1 MFKRIVLIAIWFS
14 GCTPPAPQPFKPP
27 PVKTTEL
34 QPKPSPLAEGL
45 LTEYDIWEFLK
56 EQPTE
61 TEVVEMLGLPDS
73 VWVSDEEPYYV
84 LYYYIPHLQ
93 DYNSIVL
100 DQKQRRVTEYEWD
113 E

>member
-1 MFKRIVLIAIWFS
+1 MVIFLLYA
-14 GCTPPAPQPFKPP
+14 CAPPPPEPFKAPP
-27 PVKTTEL
+27 TKQSSP
-34 QPKPSPLAEGL
+34 QSAPSLLDQGL

-56 EQPTE
+56 TQPNEQA
-61 TEVVEMLGLPDS
+61 VVEMLGLPDS

-100 DQKQRRVTEYEWD
+100 DQKQHKVLEFEWD